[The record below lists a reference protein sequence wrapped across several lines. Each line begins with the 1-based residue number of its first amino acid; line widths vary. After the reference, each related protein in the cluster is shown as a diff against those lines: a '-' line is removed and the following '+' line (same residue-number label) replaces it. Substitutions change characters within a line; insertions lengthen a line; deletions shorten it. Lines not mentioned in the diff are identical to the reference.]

1 MGDAEIRK
9 ALTNLSEADFATLI
23 ANIDGASK
31 QVPPSGTVAER
42 AARLINWTETSGPD
56 LSEIGRIAAD
66 VLPNF
71 R

>member
-1 MGDAEIRK
+1 MGHAEIRK
-9 ALTNLSEADFATLI
+9 TLTDLSEADFATLI
-23 ANIDGASK
+23 ANINGASK
-31 QVPPSGTVAER
+31 QVPLAGTVAER
-42 AARLINWTETSGPD
+42 SARLINWTETSGPG